1 MKKHWEEELLV
12 VKLEMC
18 LSSKMSNTMKRM
30 TDMEKF
36 TSNISFSIQHYYID
50 KRKFNVLLCNVY

>member
-50 KRKFNVLLCNVY
+50 KRKFM